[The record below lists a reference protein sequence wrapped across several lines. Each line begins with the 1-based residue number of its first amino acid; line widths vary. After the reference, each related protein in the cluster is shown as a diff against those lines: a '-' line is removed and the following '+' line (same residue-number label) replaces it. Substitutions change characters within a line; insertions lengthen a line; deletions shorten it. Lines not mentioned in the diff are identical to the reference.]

1 MQVGN
6 ILLTSLQDGLT
17 DRELNEL
24 QTDLLDKIGA
34 RDAQG
39 VVLDVSALEV
49 VDSYMVRRVTDTAR
63 MASVLG
69 CSVAIS
75 GVRPAVAM
83 TLIRLREEFGALATA
98 LDLERG
104 VEMVKRM
111 IGEET
116 DDLDAEN
123 DEIDEKSEE
132 QVADE
137 TEEFTEA
144 Y

>member
-1 MQVGN
+1 LQVGN

-17 DRELNEL
+17 DRELIDL
-24 QTDLLDKIGA
+24 QTDLLDTIGA
-34 RDAQG
+34 KDAQG

-49 VDSYMVRRVTDTAR
+49 VDSYLVRRVTDTAR

-75 GVRPAVAM
+75 GIRPAVAM
-83 TLIRLREEFGALATA
+83 TLVELREEIGAFATA
-98 LDLERG
+98 LNLERG

-116 DDLDAEN
+116 DDLDAVS

-132 QVADE
+132 QTADDR
-137 TEEFTEA
+137 EEFSEA
-144 Y
+144 D

>member
-1 MQVGN
+1 M
-6 ILLTSLQDGLT
+6 
-17 DRELNEL
+17 NEL

-34 RDAQG
+34 NDAQG

-104 VEMVKRM
+104 VAMVKRM

>member
-116 DDLDAEN
+116 DDLDAVS

-132 QVADE
+132 QTADE
-137 TEEFTEA
+137 TEEFSEVN
-144 Y
+144 